1 MFTTIEDYHL
11 ISTQEFSSS
20 DYYYVYADDED
31 NVVGQ
36 LQTTPKSSDILEAEI
51 PDEDVV
57 NIMGDDIMDAMYL

>member
-11 ISTQEFSSS
+11 ISPHKLSSS
-20 DYYYVYADDED
+20 DYYYVYDDDED

-57 NIMGDDIMDAMYL
+57 NIMGDDILDAMYL

>member
-11 ISTQEFSSS
+11 ISPQEFSSS

-57 NIMGDDIMDAMYL
+57 NIMGDHILDAMYL